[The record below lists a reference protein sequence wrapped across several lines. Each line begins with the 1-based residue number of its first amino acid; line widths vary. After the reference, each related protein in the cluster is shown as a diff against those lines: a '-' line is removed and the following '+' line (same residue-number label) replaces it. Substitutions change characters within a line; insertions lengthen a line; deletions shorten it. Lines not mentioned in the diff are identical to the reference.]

1 MDHSL
6 KSVASATVDIL
17 IALKTFGRTIVT
29 PDEQSYLI
37 AREFLS
43 PDHPTASHIAWGLVP
58 ATLESAKVHPIDHE
72 RRYFRVPDEHVSAP
86 PSQRRVNPELRSRR
100 RQAPRGCCGRTPR
113 GRLIGT
119 NSLGDGHPGS
129 AFRAL
134 RSGPSVLDQ
143 DYRTTSVGAS
153 A

>member
-1 MDHSL
+1 MNHSL

-17 IALKTFGRTIVT
+17 LALKTFGRTIVT

-37 AREFLS
+37 ARKFLS
-43 PDHPTASHIAWGLVP
+43 PDHPTASHIDWGLVP

-86 PSQRRVNPELRSRR
+86 PSQRRVIPELRSRR
-100 RQAPRGCCGRTPR
+100 WQAPRGSGRTPR

-119 NSLGDGHPGS
+119 NSLRDGHPGS